1 MIYRTIVV
9 KTAEDF
15 TSLVE
20 NSDWRIVQAI
30 VEGALKNLHTERR
43 FIHILTVEVEEDDDI
58 YDLTLDRKEFR
69 GALERNLKH
78 YEKMELYERCQD
90 IVDAI
95 KLLEEKE
102 NNNGQ
107 ENINTKGNKKKKK
120 EGNTC
125 KNKDK

>member
-58 YDLTLDRKEFR
+58 YDLTLNRKEFR

-78 YEKMELYERCQD
+78 YEDMELYERCQD

-107 ENINTKGNKKKKK
+107 KNNNTKGGKKKKK